1 MGLFLF
7 VASDYECVCIYMSF
21 CPCRRIKS
29 ERIALLWHK
38 IMHTNCCWY
47 DTYYYLSYYTY
58 HRMISFCMAIN
69 CRNILERWSFC
80 TVDMMREKNMRT
92 MAQYAVIIPHPSY
105 YSGSSLVSIS
115 VSVDWHSYFRYKCEL
130 SHLARSSKK
139 MASNLLIIEISVAH
153 NNVDCG
159 ERPLL

>member
-1 MGLFLF
+1 MYLYVFL
-7 VASDYECVCIYMSF
+7 SMQT
-21 CPCRRIKS
+21 
-29 ERIALLWHK
+29 HK
-38 IMHTNCCWY
+38 KRTNCIAMTQNHAYKLLLVWY
-47 DTYYYLSYYTY
+47 ILLSYYTY